1 MTSNN
6 KIVMTNKFRE
16 KPAEQEA
23 KAAVK
28 EPRKPQGKVARYLTN
43 VISGSFLSSEN
54 TVRLLPFI
62 FFLCFLAICY
72 IANGYYAERKVKQLN
87 KVSNQLKELKS
98 EYIITKS
105 DLMFVSKQSEVA
117 KAAAAIGIVEAKDD
131 PPKKIITKKQIAQQD
146 KN

>member
-1 MTSNN
+1 MA
-6 KIVMTNKFRE
+6 NKFKE
-16 KPAEQEA
+16 KTEEQEV
-23 KAAVK
+23 KSPVK
-28 EPRKPQGKVARYLTN
+28 EPRKPQGKVARSITN
-43 VISGSFLSSEN
+43 VISGSFLSSEG

-72 IANGYYAERKVKQLN
+72 IANGYYAEQKVKQLN
-87 KVSNQLKELKS
+87 KVSNELKELKS

-117 KAAAAIGIVEAKDD
+117 KSAAVIGIVEAKDD
-131 PPKKIITKKQIAQQD
+131 PPKKIITRKQVAQQD

>member
-1 MTSNN
+1 MS
-6 KIVMTNKFRE
+6 NKFRDKPEPQE
-16 KPAEQEA
+16 KQ
-23 KAAVK
+23 
-28 EPRKPQGKVARYLTN
+28 KPVAQPKKQGKVARYISS
-43 VISGSFLSSEN
+43 VISGSFLSSQQMI
-54 TVRLLPFI
+54 RLLPFI

-87 KVSNQLKELKS
+87 QVANQLKELKS
-98 EYIITKS
+98 EYVVTKS

-131 PPKKIITKKQIAQQD
+131 PPKKIIIKKEIAQQKD